1 MGYIQKGFNMTKTA
15 SSLFNAVILIFGL
28 AYSSSAIAYDTS
40 AKHAFLIDFD
50 TNQVLFE
57 KNSDVLMPPAS
68 MSKIMTA
75 YLAFEEI
82 KSGRLKLE
90 DKILISEN
98 AWRKRGSKMFVEVND
113 EVAVSD
119 ILRGIIVQSG
129 NDAAIALAEHL
140 QGSEAAFADKMT
152 KKARDLGLKKAK
164 FKNATGWP
172 DEEHKITARELGLLA
187 KLTIMNF
194 PDLYSIYAEKS
205 YTFNNIKQGN
215 RNPLLY
221 DGSGSDGL
229 KTGHTKAAGYGLTA
243 SVSKAGRRLVMV
255 LNGMKSSRER
265 KREAKKLIEWGFREY
280 ENYKIFEKEET
291 VTDIDVWLGKDSRVS
306 AFIKDEIKLTV
317 RRTDSE
323 KVKTTLHYEE
333 PIAAPIKQGQIVG
346 ILKIKVPNQ
355 TLREYPLFA
364 KQSIEKLGVWG
375 RIMAAVNYLVWG
387 AGD

>member
-1 MGYIQKGFNMTKTA
+1 MTKTA
-15 SSLFNAVILIFGL
+15 SSLFTVVVWIFGL
-28 AYSSSAIAYDTS
+28 AYSSSAVAYDTS

-50 TNQVLFE
+50 TDQVLFE
-57 KNSDVLMPPAS
+57 KNADVLMPPAS

-98 AWRKRGSKMFVEVND
+98 AWRKGGSKMFVQVND
-113 EVAVSD
+113 EVTVSD

-140 QGSEAAFADKMT
+140 QGSEAAFASKMT

-194 PDLYSIYAEKS
+194 PNLYPIYAEKS
-205 YTFNNIKQGN
+205 FTFNDIKQGN

-229 KTGHTKAAGYGLTA
+229 KTGRTRAAGYGLTA

-255 LNGMKSSRER
+255 LNGMKSSSER
-265 KREAKKLIEWGFREY
+265 KREARKLIEWGFREFD
-280 ENYKIFEKEET
+280 NYKIFEKGEI
-291 VTDIDVWLGKDSRVS
+291 VTDIDVWLGKDKRLS
-306 AFIKDEIKLTV
+306 AFIKEETKLTV
-317 RRTDSE
+317 RRMDSE
-323 KVKTTLHYEE
+323 KVKTTVHYEE
-333 PIAAPIKQGQIVG
+333 PLAAPIKQGQIVG
-346 ILKIKVPNQ
+346 TLKIKVPNQ
-355 TLREYPLFA
+355 KLREYPLFA
-364 KQSIEKLGVWG
+364 KQSIEKLGFLG
-375 RIMAAVNYLVWG
+375 RIVAAFNYLVWG

>member
-1 MGYIQKGFNMTKTA
+1 MTKTA
-15 SSLFNAVILIFGL
+15 SSLMTAVIVIFGL
-28 AYSSSAIAYDTS
+28 AYSSSSIAYDTS
-40 AKHAFLIDFD
+40 AKQAFLIDFD

-57 KNSDVLMPPAS
+57 KNADVLMPPAS

-98 AWRKRGSKMFVEVND
+98 AWRKGGSKMFVKVND

-152 KKARDLGLKKAK
+152 KKARDLGLSKAK

-172 DEEHKITARELGLLA
+172 DEEHRITARELGLLA

-194 PDLYSIYAEKS
+194 PDLYPIYAEKS
-205 YTFNNIKQGN
+205 FTFNNIKQGN

-229 KTGHTKAAGYGLTA
+229 KTGRTRAAGYGLTA

-255 LNGMKSSRER
+255 LNGMNSSRER
-265 KREAKKLIEWGFREY
+265 KREARKLIEWGFREFD
-280 ENYKIFEKEET
+280 NYKIFEKGET
-291 VTDIDVWLGKDSRVS
+291 VTDIDVWLGKDSRLS

-317 RRTDSE
+317 RRMDSE
-323 KVKTTLHYEE
+323 KIKTTVHYEE
-333 PIAAPIKQGQIVG
+333 PLAAPIKQGQIVG
-346 ILKIKVPNQ
+346 TLKIKVPNQ

-364 KQSIEKLGVWG
+364 KQRIEKLGAWG
-375 RIMAAVNYLVWG
+375 RIMAALNYLVWG

>member
-1 MGYIQKGFNMTKTA
+1 MTKTA
-15 SSLFNAVILIFGL
+15 SSLFTAVVWIFGL
-28 AYSSSAIAYDTS
+28 AYSSSAVAYDTS

-50 TNQVLFE
+50 TDQVLFE
-57 KNSDVLMPPAS
+57 KNADVLMPPAS

-98 AWRKRGSKMFVEVND
+98 AWRKGGSKMFVQVND
-113 EVAVSD
+113 EVTVSD

-140 QGSEAAFADKMT
+140 QGSEAAFASKMT

-194 PDLYSIYAEKS
+194 PNLYPIYAEKS
-205 YTFNNIKQGN
+205 FTFNDIKQGN

-229 KTGHTKAAGYGLTA
+229 KTGRTRAAGYGLTA

-255 LNGMKSSRER
+255 LNGMKSSSER
-265 KREAKKLIEWGFREY
+265 KREARKLIEWGFREFD
-280 ENYKIFEKEET
+280 NYKIFEKGEI
-291 VTDIDVWLGKDSRVS
+291 VTDIDVWLGKDKRLS
-306 AFIKDEIKLTV
+306 AFIKEETKLTV
-317 RRTDSE
+317 RRMDSE
-323 KVKTTLHYEE
+323 KVKTTVHYEE
-333 PIAAPIKQGQIVG
+333 PLAAPIKQGQIVG
-346 ILKIKVPNQ
+346 TLKIKVPNQ
-355 TLREYPLFA
+355 KLREYPLFA
-364 KQSIEKLGVWG
+364 KQSIEKLGFLG
-375 RIMAAVNYLVWG
+375 RIVAAFNYLVWG

>member
-1 MGYIQKGFNMTKTA
+1 MTKPA
-15 SSLFNAVILIFGL
+15 SSLMTAVIFIFGL
-28 AYSSSAIAYDTS
+28 AYSSSSIAYDTS

-57 KNSDVLMPPAS
+57 KNADVLMPPAS

-82 KSGRLKLE
+82 KSGRLKLD

-98 AWRKRGSKMFVEVND
+98 AWRKGGSKMFVKVND

-140 QGSEAAFADKMT
+140 QGSEAAFAEKMT
-152 KKARDLGLKKAK
+152 KKARDLGLSKAK

-172 DEEHKITARELGLLA
+172 DEEHRITARELGLLA
-187 KLTIMNF
+187 KLTILNF
-194 PDLYSIYAEKS
+194 PDLYPIYAEKS
-205 YTFNNIKQGN
+205 FTFNNIKQGN

-229 KTGHTKAAGYGLTA
+229 KTGRTRAAGYGLTA

-255 LNGMKSSRER
+255 LNGMNSSSER
-265 KREAKKLIEWGFREY
+265 KREARKLIEWGFREY
-280 ENYKIFEKEET
+280 DNYKIFEKGET
-291 VTDIDVWLGKDSRVS
+291 VTDIDVWLGKESRLS

-333 PIAAPIKQGQIVG
+333 PLAAPIKQGQIVG
-346 ILKIKVPNQ
+346 ALKIKVPNQ

-364 KQSIEKLGVWG
+364 KQRIEKLGAWG
-375 RIMAAVNYLVWG
+375 RIMAAINYLVWG

>member
-1 MGYIQKGFNMTKTA
+1 MTKTA
-15 SSLFNAVILIFGL
+15 SSLFTAVVWIFGL
-28 AYSSSAIAYDTS
+28 AYSSSAVAYDTS

-50 TNQVLFE
+50 TDQVLFE
-57 KNSDVLMPPAS
+57 KNADVLMPPAS

-90 DKILISEN
+90 DKIRISEN
-98 AWRKRGSKMFVEVND
+98 AWRKGGSKMFVQVND

-140 QGSEAAFADKMT
+140 QGSEAAFASKMT
-152 KKARDLGLKKAK
+152 KRARDLGLKKAT

-194 PDLYSIYAEKS
+194 PNLYPIYAEKS
-205 YTFNNIKQGN
+205 FTFNDIKQGN

-229 KTGHTKAAGYGLTA
+229 KTGRTRAAGYGLTA

-255 LNGMKSSRER
+255 LNGMKSSSER
-265 KREAKKLIEWGFREY
+265 KREARKLIEWGFREFD
-280 ENYKIFEKEET
+280 NYKIFEKGEI
-291 VTDIDVWLGKDSRVS
+291 VTDIDVWLGKDKRLS
-306 AFIKDEIKLTV
+306 AFIKEETKLTV
-317 RRTDSE
+317 RRMDSE
-323 KVKTTLHYEE
+323 KVKTTVHYEE
-333 PIAAPIKQGQIVG
+333 PLAAPIKQGQIVG
-346 ILKIKVPNQ
+346 TLKIKVPNQ
-355 TLREYPLFA
+355 KLREYPLFA
-364 KQSIEKLGVWG
+364 KQSIEKLGFLG
-375 RIMAAVNYLVWG
+375 RIVAAFNYLVWG

>member
-1 MGYIQKGFNMTKTA
+1 MTKTA

-375 RIMAAVNYLVWG
+375 RIIAAVNYLVWG

>member
-1 MGYIQKGFNMTKTA
+1 MTKTTL
-15 SSLFNAVILIFGL
+15 SLFTVVVWIFGL
-28 AYSSSAIAYDTS
+28 AYSSSAVAYDTS

-57 KNSDVLMPPAS
+57 KNADVLMPPAS

-98 AWRKRGSKMFVEVND
+98 AWRKGGSKMFVQVND
-113 EVAVSD
+113 EVTVSD

-140 QGSEAAFADKMT
+140 QGSEAAFASKMT
-152 KKARDLGLKKAK
+152 KRARDLGLKKAT

-194 PDLYSIYAEKS
+194 PNLYPIYAEKS
-205 YTFNNIKQGN
+205 FTFNNIKQGN

-229 KTGHTKAAGYGLTA
+229 KTGRTRAAGYGLTA

-255 LNGMKSSRER
+255 LNGMKSSSER
-265 KREAKKLIEWGFREY
+265 KREARKLIEWGFREFD
-280 ENYKIFEKEET
+280 NYKIFEKGEI
-291 VTDIDVWLGKDSRVS
+291 VTDIDVWLGKEKRIS
-306 AFIKDEIKLTV
+306 AFIKEETNLTV
-317 RRTDSE
+317 RRIDSE
-323 KVKTTLHYEE
+323 KVKTTVHYEE
-333 PIAAPIKQGQIVG
+333 PLAAPIKQGQIVG
-346 ILKIKVPNQ
+346 TLKIKVPNQ

-364 KQSIEKLGVWG
+364 KQSIEKLGSWG
-375 RIMAAVNYLVWG
+375 RIVAAFNYLVWG

>member
-1 MGYIQKGFNMTKTA
+1 MSKT
-15 SSLFNAVILIFGL
+15 SLSVLSTIILIIGL
-28 AYSSSAIAYDTS
+28 SATSPAPAFDTS
-40 AKHAFLIDFD
+40 AKQAFLIDFD

-57 KNSDVLMPPAS
+57 KDADVLMPPAS

-82 KSGRLKLE
+82 KNGRLGLD

-98 AWRKRGSKMFVEVND
+98 AWRKGGSKMFVKVND
-113 EVAVSD
+113 EVKVSD

-152 KKARDLGLKKAK
+152 KKARELGLIKAN

-187 KLTIMNF
+187 QLTIKNF
-194 PDLYSIYAEKS
+194 PDLYPIYAEKTF
-205 YTFNNIKQGN
+205 TFNNIKQGN

-229 KTGHTKAAGYGLTA
+229 KTGRTRAAGYGLTA
-243 SVSKAGRRLVMV
+243 SVSKAGRRLIMV
-255 LNGMKSSRER
+255 LNGMKSSGER
-265 KREAKKLIEWGFREY
+265 KRESRKLLEWGFREY
-280 ENYKIFEKEET
+280 DNYNLFHKEEI
-291 VTDIDVWLGKDSRVS
+291 VTEIDVWLGKDKRLSARVNE
-306 AFIKDEIKLTV
+306 EIKLTV
-317 RRTDSE
+317 RRLDSS
-323 KVKTTLHYEE
+323 KVKTTVHYEE
-333 PIAAPIKQGQIVG
+333 PVSAPIKKGQIVG
-346 ILKIKVPNQ
+346 KLKISVPDQ
-355 TLREYPLFA
+355 GIREYPLFA
-364 KQSIEKLGVWG
+364 MQDVEKLGAFG
-375 RIMAAVNYLVWG
+375 RIAAAFNYLVWG

>member
-1 MGYIQKGFNMTKTA
+1 MTKTA
-15 SSLFNAVILIFGL
+15 SSLMTAVIFIFGL
-28 AYSSSAIAYDTS
+28 ASSSSSIAYDTS

-57 KNSDVLMPPAS
+57 KNADVLMPPAS

-98 AWRKRGSKMFVEVND
+98 AWRKGGSKMFVKVND

-152 KKARDLGLKKAK
+152 KKARDLGLSKAK

-172 DEEHKITARELGLLA
+172 DKEHRITARELGLLA

-194 PDLYSIYAEKS
+194 PDLYPIYAEKTF
-205 YTFNNIKQGN
+205 TFNNIKQGN

-229 KTGHTKAAGYGLTA
+229 KTGRTRAAGYGLTA

-255 LNGMKSSRER
+255 LNGMNSSGER
-265 KREAKKLIEWGFREY
+265 KREARKLIEWGFREY
-280 ENYKIFEKEET
+280 DNYKIFEKGET
-291 VTDIDVWLGKDSRVS
+291 VTDIDVWLGKESRLS
-306 AFIKDEIKLTV
+306 AFIKDEIK
-317 RRTDSE
+317 
-323 KVKTTLHYEE
+323 
-333 PIAAPIKQGQIVG
+333 
-346 ILKIKVPNQ
+346 
-355 TLREYPLFA
+355 
-364 KQSIEKLGVWG
+364 
-375 RIMAAVNYLVWG
+375 
-387 AGD
+387 

>member
-1 MGYIQKGFNMTKTA
+1 MTKTA
-15 SSLFNAVILIFGL
+15 SSLFTAVVWIFGL
-28 AYSSSAIAYDTS
+28 AYSSSAVAYDTS

-50 TNQVLFE
+50 TDQVLFE
-57 KNSDVLMPPAS
+57 KNADVLMPPAS

-98 AWRKRGSKMFVEVND
+98 AWRKGGSKMFVQVND

-140 QGSEAAFADKMT
+140 QGSEAAFASKMT

-194 PDLYSIYAEKS
+194 PNLYPIYAEKS
-205 YTFNNIKQGN
+205 FTFNDIKQGN

-229 KTGHTKAAGYGLTA
+229 KTGRTRAAGYGLTA

-255 LNGMKSSRER
+255 LNGMKSSSER
-265 KREAKKLIEWGFREY
+265 KREARKLIEWGFREFD
-280 ENYKIFEKEET
+280 NYKIFEKGEI
-291 VTDIDVWLGKDSRVS
+291 VTDIDVWLGKDKRLS
-306 AFIKDEIKLTV
+306 AFIKEETKLTV
-317 RRTDSE
+317 RRMDSE
-323 KVKTTLHYEE
+323 KVKTTVHYEE
-333 PIAAPIKQGQIVG
+333 PLAAPIKQGQIVG
-346 ILKIKVPNQ
+346 TLKIKVPNQ
-355 TLREYPLFA
+355 KLREYPLFA
-364 KQSIEKLGVWG
+364 KQSIEKLGFLG
-375 RIMAAVNYLVWG
+375 RIVAAFNYLVWG

>member
-1 MGYIQKGFNMTKTA
+1 MTKTA
-15 SSLFNAVILIFGL
+15 VSLMTAVIFIFGL
-28 AYSSSAIAYDTS
+28 ATSSSSIAYDTS

-57 KNSDVLMPPAS
+57 KNADVLMPPAS

-98 AWRKRGSKMFVEVND
+98 AWRKGGSKMFVKVND

-140 QGSEAAFADKMT
+140 QGSEAAFAEKMT
-152 KKARDLGLKKAK
+152 KKARDLGLSKAK

-172 DEEHKITARELGLLA
+172 DEEHRITARELGLLA

-194 PDLYSIYAEKS
+194 PDLYPIYAEKS
-205 YTFNNIKQGN
+205 FTFNNIKQGN

-229 KTGHTKAAGYGLTA
+229 KTGRTRAAGYGLTA

-255 LNGMKSSRER
+255 LNGMNSSSER
-265 KREAKKLIEWGFREY
+265 KREARKLIEWGFREY
-280 ENYKIFEKEET
+280 DNYKIFEKGET
-291 VTDIDVWLGKDSRVS
+291 VTDIDVWLGKESRLS

-323 KVKTTLHYEE
+323 KVKTTVHYEE
-333 PIAAPIKQGQIVG
+333 PLAAPIKQGQIVG
-346 ILKIKVPNQ
+346 ALKIKVPNQ

-364 KQSIEKLGVWG
+364 KQRIEKLGAWG
-375 RIMAAVNYLVWG
+375 RIMAAINYLVWG

>member
-1 MGYIQKGFNMTKTA
+1 MTKTA
-15 SSLFNAVILIFGL
+15 LSLMTAVIFIFGL
-28 AYSSSAIAYDTS
+28 ANSSSSIAYDTS

-57 KNSDVLMPPAS
+57 KNADVLMPPAS

-98 AWRKRGSKMFVEVND
+98 AWRKGGSKMFVKVND

-152 KKARDLGLKKAK
+152 KKARDLGLSKAK

-172 DEEHKITARELGLLA
+172 DEEHRITARELGLLA

-194 PDLYSIYAEKS
+194 PDLYPIYAEKS
-205 YTFNNIKQGN
+205 FTFNNIKQGN

-229 KTGHTKAAGYGLTA
+229 KTGRTRAAGYGLTA

-255 LNGMKSSRER
+255 LNGMNSSGER
-265 KREAKKLIEWGFREY
+265 KREARKLIEWGFREY
-280 ENYKIFEKEET
+280 ENYKIFEKGET
-291 VTDIDVWLGKDSRVS
+291 VTDIDVWLGKESRLS
-306 AFIKDEIKLTV
+306 AFIKDEIKLSV

-323 KVKTTLHYEE
+323 NVKTTVHYEE
-333 PIAAPIKQGQIVG
+333 PLAAPIKQGQIVG
-346 ILKIKVPNQ
+346 ALKIKVPNQ
-355 TLREYPLFA
+355 ILREYPLFA
-364 KQSIEKLGVWG
+364 KQRIEKLGAWG
-375 RIMAAVNYLVWG
+375 RIMAAINYLVWG

>member
-1 MGYIQKGFNMTKTA
+1 MTKTA
-15 SSLFNAVILIFGL
+15 SSLMTAVIVIFGL
-28 AYSSSAIAYDTS
+28 AYSSSSIAYDTS
-40 AKHAFLIDFD
+40 AKQAFLIDFD

-57 KNSDVLMPPAS
+57 KNADVLMPPAS

-98 AWRKRGSKMFVEVND
+98 AWRKGGSKMFVKVND

-152 KKARDLGLKKAK
+152 KKARDLGLSKAK

-172 DEEHKITARELGLLA
+172 DEEHRITARELGLLA

-194 PDLYSIYAEKS
+194 PDLYPIYAEKS
-205 YTFNNIKQGN
+205 FTFNNIKQGN

-229 KTGHTKAAGYGLTA
+229 KTGRTRAAGYGLTA

-265 KREAKKLIEWGFREY
+265 KREARKLIEWGFREY
-280 ENYKIFEKEET
+280 DNYKIFEKGET
-291 VTDIDVWLGKDSRVS
+291 VTDIDVWLGKDSRLS

-317 RRTDSE
+317 RRMDSE
-323 KVKTTLHYEE
+323 KIKTTVHYEE
-333 PIAAPIKQGQIVG
+333 PLAAPIKQGQIVG
-346 ILKIKVPNQ
+346 TLKIKVPNQ

-364 KQSIEKLGVWG
+364 KQRIEKLGAWG
-375 RIMAAVNYLVWG
+375 RIMAALNYLVWG

>member
-1 MGYIQKGFNMTKTA
+1 MTKTTL
-15 SSLFNAVILIFGL
+15 SLFTVVVWIFGL
-28 AYSSSAIAYDTS
+28 AYSSSAVAYDTS

-57 KNSDVLMPPAS
+57 KNADVLMPPAS

-98 AWRKRGSKMFVEVND
+98 AWRKGGSKMFVQVND

-140 QGSEAAFADKMT
+140 QGSEAAFASKMT

-194 PDLYSIYAEKS
+194 PNLYPIYAEKS
-205 YTFNNIKQGN
+205 FTFNDIKQGN

-229 KTGHTKAAGYGLTA
+229 KTGRTRAAGYGLTA

-255 LNGMKSSRER
+255 LNGMKSSSER
-265 KREAKKLIEWGFREY
+265 KREARKLIEWGFREFD
-280 ENYKIFEKEET
+280 NYKIFEKGEI
-291 VTDIDVWLGKDSRVS
+291 VTDIDVWLGKDKRLS
-306 AFIKDEIKLTV
+306 AFIKEETKLTV
-317 RRTDSE
+317 RRMDSE
-323 KVKTTLHYEE
+323 KVKTTVHYEE
-333 PIAAPIKQGQIVG
+333 PLAAPIKQGQIVG
-346 ILKIKVPNQ
+346 TLKIKVPNQ
-355 TLREYPLFA
+355 KLREYPLFA
-364 KQSIEKLGVWG
+364 KQSIEKLGFLG
-375 RIMAAVNYLVWG
+375 RIVAAFNYLVWG

>member
-1 MGYIQKGFNMTKTA
+1 MTKTA
-15 SSLFNAVILIFGL
+15 LSLMTAVIFIFGL
-28 AYSSSAIAYDTS
+28 ANSSSSIAYDTS

-57 KNSDVLMPPAS
+57 KNADVLMPPAS

-98 AWRKRGSKMFVEVND
+98 AWRKGGSKMFVKVND

-152 KKARDLGLKKAK
+152 KKARDLGLSKAK

-172 DEEHKITARELGLLA
+172 DEEHRITARELGLLA
-187 KLTIMNF
+187 KLTIMNV
-194 PDLYSIYAEKS
+194 PDLYPIYAEKS
-205 YTFNNIKQGN
+205 FTFNNIKQGN

-229 KTGHTKAAGYGLTA
+229 KTGRTRAAGYGLTA

-255 LNGMKSSRER
+255 LNGMNSSRER
-265 KREAKKLIEWGFREY
+265 KREARKLIEWGFREFD
-280 ENYKIFEKEET
+280 NYKIFEKGET
-291 VTDIDVWLGKDSRVS
+291 VTDIDVWLGKDSRLS

-317 RRTDSE
+317 RRMDSE
-323 KVKTTLHYEE
+323 KIKTTVHYEE
-333 PIAAPIKQGQIVG
+333 PLAAPIKQGQIVG
-346 ILKIKVPNQ
+346 TLKIKVPNQ

-364 KQSIEKLGVWG
+364 KQGIEKLGAWG
-375 RIMAAVNYLVWG
+375 RIMAALNYLVWG

>member
-1 MGYIQKGFNMTKTA
+1 MTKTA
-15 SSLFNAVILIFGL
+15 SSLFTVVGLIFGL
-28 AYSSSAIAYDTS
+28 AYSSFAVAYETS

-57 KNSDVLMPPAS
+57 KNADVLMPPAS

-98 AWRKRGSKMFVEVND
+98 AWRKGGSKMFVQVND
-113 EVAVSD
+113 EVTVSD

-140 QGSEAAFADKMT
+140 QGSEAAFASKMT
-152 KKARDLGLKKAK
+152 KRARDLGLKKAT

-194 PDLYSIYAEKS
+194 PNLYPIYAEKS
-205 YTFNNIKQGN
+205 FTFNNIKQGN

-229 KTGHTKAAGYGLTA
+229 KTGRTRAAGYGLTA

-255 LNGMKSSRER
+255 LNGMKSSSER
-265 KREAKKLIEWGFREY
+265 KREARKLIEWGFREFD
-280 ENYKIFEKEET
+280 NYKIFEKGEI
-291 VTDIDVWLGKDSRVS
+291 VTDIDVWLGKDKRLS
-306 AFIKDEIKLTV
+306 AFIKEETKLTV
-317 RRTDSE
+317 RRMDSE
-323 KVKTTLHYEE
+323 KVKTTVHYEE
-333 PIAAPIKQGQIVG
+333 PLAAPIKQGQIVG
-346 ILKIKVPNQ
+346 TLKIKVPNQ

-364 KQSIEKLGVWG
+364 KQSIEKLGSWG
-375 RIMAAVNYLVWG
+375 RIVAAFNYLVWG

>member
-1 MGYIQKGFNMTKTA
+1 MTKTA
-15 SSLFNAVILIFGL
+15 SSLFTAVVWIFGL
-28 AYSSSAIAYDTS
+28 AYSSSAVAYDTS

-50 TNQVLFE
+50 TDQVLFE
-57 KNSDVLMPPAS
+57 KNADVLMPPAS

-98 AWRKRGSKMFVEVND
+98 AWRKGGSKMFVQVND

-140 QGSEAAFADKMT
+140 QGSEAAFASKMT
-152 KKARDLGLKKAK
+152 KRARDLGLKKAT

-194 PDLYSIYAEKS
+194 PNLYPIYAEKS
-205 YTFNNIKQGN
+205 FTFNDIKQGN

-229 KTGHTKAAGYGLTA
+229 KTGRTRAAGYGLTA

-255 LNGMKSSRER
+255 LNGMKSSSER
-265 KREAKKLIEWGFREY
+265 KREARKLIEWGFREFD
-280 ENYKIFEKEET
+280 NYKIFEKGEI
-291 VTDIDVWLGKDSRVS
+291 VTDIDVWLGKDKRLS
-306 AFIKDEIKLTV
+306 AFIKEETKLTV
-317 RRTDSE
+317 RRMDSE
-323 KVKTTLHYEE
+323 KVKTTVHYEE
-333 PIAAPIKQGQIVG
+333 PLAAPIKQGQIVG
-346 ILKIKVPNQ
+346 TLKIKVPNQ

-364 KQSIEKLGVWG
+364 KQSIEKLGSWG
-375 RIMAAVNYLVWG
+375 RIVAAFNYLVWG

>member
-1 MGYIQKGFNMTKTA
+1 MTKTA

-28 AYSSSAIAYDTS
+28 AHSSSAIAYDTS

>member
-1 MGYIQKGFNMTKTA
+1 MTKTA
-15 SSLFNAVILIFGL
+15 SSLFTAVVWIFGL
-28 AYSSSAIAYDTS
+28 AYSSSAVAYDTS

-50 TNQVLFE
+50 TDQVLFE
-57 KNSDVLMPPAS
+57 KNADVLMPPAS

-98 AWRKRGSKMFVEVND
+98 AWRKGGSKMFVQVND
-113 EVAVSD
+113 EVTVSD

-140 QGSEAAFADKMT
+140 QGSEAAFASKMT

-194 PDLYSIYAEKS
+194 PNLYPIYAEKS
-205 YTFNNIKQGN
+205 FTFNNIKQGN

-229 KTGHTKAAGYGLTA
+229 KTGRTRAAGYGLTA

-255 LNGMKSSRER
+255 LNGMKSSSER
-265 KREAKKLIEWGFREY
+265 KREARKLIEWGFREFD
-280 ENYKIFEKEET
+280 NYKIFEKGEI
-291 VTDIDVWLGKDSRVS
+291 VTDIDVWLGKDKRLS
-306 AFIKDEIKLTV
+306 AFIKEETKLTV
-317 RRTDSE
+317 RRMDSE
-323 KVKTTLHYEE
+323 KVKTTVHYEE
-333 PIAAPIKQGQIVG
+333 PLAAPIKQGQIVG
-346 ILKIKVPNQ
+346 TLKIKVPNQ
-355 TLREYPLFA
+355 KLREYPLFA
-364 KQSIEKLGVWG
+364 KQSIEKLGFLG
-375 RIMAAVNYLVWG
+375 RIVAAFNYLVWG

>member
-1 MGYIQKGFNMTKTA
+1 MTKTA

-291 VTDIDVWLGKDSRVS
+291 VTEIDVWLGKDSRVS

-375 RIMAAVNYLVWG
+375 RVIAAVNYLVWG

>member
-1 MGYIQKGFNMTKTA
+1 MTKTA
-15 SSLFNAVILIFGL
+15 LSLMTAVIFIFGL
-28 AYSSSAIAYDTS
+28 ANSSSSIAYDTS

-57 KNSDVLMPPAS
+57 KNADVLMPPAS

-98 AWRKRGSKMFVEVND
+98 AWRKGGSKMFVKVND

-152 KKARDLGLKKAK
+152 KKARDLGLSKAK

-172 DEEHKITARELGLLA
+172 DKEHRITARELGLLA

-194 PDLYSIYAEKS
+194 PDLYPIYAEKS
-205 YTFNNIKQGN
+205 FTFNNIKQGN

-229 KTGHTKAAGYGLTA
+229 KTGRTRAAGYGLTA

-255 LNGMKSSRER
+255 LNGMNSSRER
-265 KREAKKLIEWGFREY
+265 KREARKLIEWGFREY
-280 ENYKIFEKEET
+280 ENYKIFEKGET
-291 VTDIDVWLGKDSRVS
+291 VTDIDVWLGKESRLS

-323 KVKTTLHYEE
+323 KVKTTVHYEE
-333 PIAAPIKQGQIVG
+333 PLAAPIKQGQIVG
-346 ILKIKVPNQ
+346 TLKIKVPNQ

-364 KQSIEKLGVWG
+364 KQRIEKLGAWG
-375 RIMAAVNYLVWG
+375 RIMAALNYLIWG

>member
-1 MGYIQKGFNMTKTA
+1 MQYIQKGFNMTKTA
-15 SSLFNAVILIFGL
+15 SSLSTAVILFFGL
-28 AYSSSAIAYDTS
+28 AYSSPTNAYDTS

-50 TNQVLFE
+50 TGQVLFE

-75 YLAFEEI
+75 YLAFDEI

-90 DKILISEN
+90 EKILISEN

-152 KKARDLGLKKAK
+152 TKARDLGLKKAK

-187 KLTIMNF
+187 KLTITNF
-194 PDLYSIYAEKS
+194 PDLYPIYAEKS
-205 YTFNNIKQGN
+205 FTFNNIKQGN

-229 KTGHTKAAGYGLTA
+229 KTGHTQAAGYGLTA

-280 ENYKIFEKEET
+280 ENYKIFEKGET
-291 VTDIDVWLGKDSRVS
+291 VTDIDVWLGKDSRLS

-317 RRTDSE
+317 RRTDSK
-323 KVKTTLHYEE
+323 KVKTTVHYEE
-333 PIAAPIKQGQIVG
+333 PISAPVKQGQIVG
-346 ILKIKVPNQ
+346 NLKIKVPNQ
-355 TLREYPLFA
+355 ALKEYPLFA

-375 RIMAAVNYLVWG
+375 RIMAAVDYLVWG

>member
-1 MGYIQKGFNMTKTA
+1 MAKTA

-375 RIMAAVNYLVWG
+375 RIIAAVNYLVWG

>member
-1 MGYIQKGFNMTKTA
+1 MTKTA

-98 AWRKRGSKMFVEVND
+98 AWRKRGSKMFVEIND

>member
-1 MGYIQKGFNMTKTA
+1 MTKTA
-15 SSLFNAVILIFGL
+15 SSLFTAVVWIFGL
-28 AYSSSAIAYDTS
+28 AYSSSAVAYDTS

-50 TNQVLFE
+50 TDQVLFE
-57 KNSDVLMPPAS
+57 KNADVLMPPAS

-98 AWRKRGSKMFVEVND
+98 AWRKGGSKMFVQVND

-140 QGSEAAFADKMT
+140 QGSEAAFASKMT

-194 PDLYSIYAEKS
+194 PNLYPIYAEKS
-205 YTFNNIKQGN
+205 FTFNNIKQGN

-229 KTGHTKAAGYGLTA
+229 KTGRTRAAGYGLTA

-255 LNGMKSSRER
+255 LNGMKSSSER
-265 KREAKKLIEWGFREY
+265 KREARKLIEWGFREFD
-280 ENYKIFEKEET
+280 NYKIFEKGEI
-291 VTDIDVWLGKDSRVS
+291 VTDIDVWLGKDKRLS
-306 AFIKDEIKLTV
+306 AFIKEETKLTV
-317 RRTDSE
+317 RRMDSE
-323 KVKTTLHYEE
+323 KVKTTVHYEE
-333 PIAAPIKQGQIVG
+333 PLAAPIKQGQIVG
-346 ILKIKVPNQ
+346 TLKIKVPNQ
-355 TLREYPLFA
+355 KLREYPLFA
-364 KQSIEKLGVWG
+364 KQSIEKLGFLG
-375 RIMAAVNYLVWG
+375 RIVAAFNYLVWG

>member
-1 MGYIQKGFNMTKTA
+1 MTKTA
-15 SSLFNAVILIFGL
+15 SFLFTAVVWIFGL
-28 AYSSSAIAYDTS
+28 AYSSSAVAYDTS

-50 TNQVLFE
+50 TNQVLFQ
-57 KNSDVLMPPAS
+57 KNADVLMPPAS

-98 AWRKRGSKMFVEVND
+98 AWRKGGSKMFVQVND

-140 QGSEAAFADKMT
+140 QGSEAAFASKMT
-152 KKARDLGLKKAK
+152 KRARDLGLKKAK

-194 PDLYSIYAEKS
+194 PNLYPIYAEKS
-205 YTFNNIKQGN
+205 FTFNDIKQGN

-229 KTGHTKAAGYGLTA
+229 KTGRTRAAGYGLTA

-255 LNGMKSSRER
+255 LNGMKSSSER
-265 KREAKKLIEWGFREY
+265 KREARKLIEWGFREFD
-280 ENYKIFEKEET
+280 NYKIFEKGEI
-291 VTDIDVWLGKDSRVS
+291 VTDIDVWLGKDKRLS
-306 AFIKDEIKLTV
+306 AFIKEETKLTV
-317 RRTDSE
+317 RRMDSE
-323 KVKTTLHYEE
+323 KVKTTVHYEE
-333 PIAAPIKQGQIVG
+333 PLAAPIKQGQIVG
-346 ILKIKVPNQ
+346 TLKIKVPNQ

-364 KQSIEKLGVWG
+364 KQSIEKLGSWG
-375 RIMAAVNYLVWG
+375 RIVAAFNYLVWG

>member
-1 MGYIQKGFNMTKTA
+1 MTKTA
-15 SSLFNAVILIFGL
+15 SSLMTAVICIFGL
-28 AYSSSAIAYDTS
+28 AYSSSSKAYDTS

-57 KNSDVLMPPAS
+57 KNADVLMPPAS

-98 AWRKRGSKMFVEVND
+98 AWRKGGSKMFVKVND

-194 PDLYSIYAEKS
+194 PNLYPIYAEKS
-205 YTFNNIKQGN
+205 FTFNNIKQGN

-229 KTGHTKAAGYGLTA
+229 KTGRTRAAGYGLTA

-255 LNGMKSSRER
+255 LNGMKSSSER
-265 KREAKKLIEWGFREY
+265 KREARKLIEWGFREFD
-280 ENYKIFEKEET
+280 NYKIFEKGEI
-291 VTDIDVWLGKDSRVS
+291 VTDIDVWLGKDKRVS
-306 AFIKDEIKLTV
+306 AFIKEETILTV
-317 RRTDSE
+317 RRMDSE
-323 KVKTTLHYEE
+323 KVKTTVHYEE
-333 PIAAPIKQGQIVG
+333 PLAAPIKQGQIVG
-346 ILKIKVPNQ
+346 TLKIKVPNQ

-364 KQSIEKLGVWG
+364 KQSIEKLGFWG
-375 RIMAAVNYLVWG
+375 RIVAAFNYLVWG

>member
-1 MGYIQKGFNMTKTA
+1 MTKAA
-15 SSLFNAVILIFGL
+15 SSVFTAVVLILGL
-28 AYSSSAIAYDTS
+28 AYSSSAVAYDTS

-57 KNSDVLMPPAS
+57 KNADVLMPPAS

-75 YLAFEEI
+75 YLAFEEL

-98 AWRKRGSKMFVEVND
+98 AWRKGGSKMFVQVND

-140 QGSEAAFADKMT
+140 QGSEEAFAYKMT
-152 KKARDLGLKKAK
+152 KRARDLGLKKAK

-194 PDLYSIYAEKS
+194 PDLYPIYAEKS
-205 YTFNNIKQGN
+205 FTFNNIKQGN

-229 KTGHTKAAGYGLTA
+229 KTGRTRAAGYGLTA

-255 LNGMKSSRER
+255 LNGMKSSSER
-265 KREAKKLIEWGFREY
+265 KREARKLIEWGFREFD
-280 ENYKIFEKEET
+280 NYKIFEKGEI
-291 VTDIDVWLGKDSRVS
+291 VTDIDVWLGKDKRLS
-306 AFIKDEIKLTV
+306 AFIKEKTILTV
-317 RRTDSE
+317 RRMDSE
-323 KVKTTLHYEE
+323 KVKTTVHYEE
-333 PIAAPIKQGQIVG
+333 PLAAPIKQGQIVG
-346 ILKIKVPNQ
+346 KLKIKVPNQ

-364 KQSIEKLGVWG
+364 KQSIEKLGFWG
-375 RIMAAVNYLVWG
+375 RIMAAVDYLVWG

>member
-1 MGYIQKGFNMTKTA
+1 MRYIQKGFNMTKTA

-172 DEEHKITARELGLLA
+172 DEEHKITARELALLA

>member
-1 MGYIQKGFNMTKTA
+1 MTKTA

-375 RIMAAVNYLVWG
+375 RVIAAVNYLVWG

>member
-1 MGYIQKGFNMTKTA
+1 MTKTA
-15 SSLFNAVILIFGL
+15 SSLIPAVILIFGL
-28 AYSSSAIAYDTS
+28 AYSPFAVAYDTS

-50 TNQVLFE
+50 TDQVLYE

-82 KSGRLKLE
+82 KNGQLKLE
-90 DKILISEN
+90 DKILVSEN
-98 AWRKRGSKMFVEVND
+98 AWRKGGSKMFVKVND

-152 KKARDLGLKKAK
+152 KKARELGLSKAK

-172 DEEHKITARELGLLA
+172 DEEHKITARELALLA

-194 PDLYSIYAEKS
+194 PDLYTIYAEKS
-205 YTFNNIKQGN
+205 FTFNNIKQGN

-229 KTGHTKAAGYGLTA
+229 KTGRTRAAGYGLTA

-265 KREAKKLIEWGFREY
+265 KREARKLIEWGFREY
-280 ENYKIFEKEET
+280 DNYKIFDKGET
-291 VTDIDVWLGKDSRVS
+291 VTDIDVWLGKDSRLS
-306 AFIKDEIKLTV
+306 AFIKDEIKITV
-317 RRTDSE
+317 RRADSE
-323 KVKTTLHYEE
+323 KVKTILRYEE
-333 PIAAPIKQGQIVG
+333 PLAAPIKQGQIVG
-346 ILKIKVPNQ
+346 ALKIKVPNQ
-355 TLREYPLFA
+355 ILREYPLFA
-364 KQSIEKLGVWG
+364 KQRIEKLGAWG
-375 RIMAAVNYLVWG
+375 RIMAALNYLVWG

>member
-1 MGYIQKGFNMTKTA
+1 MTKAA
-15 SSLFNAVILIFGL
+15 SSVFTAVVLILGL
-28 AYSSSAIAYDTS
+28 AYSSSAVAYDTS

-57 KNSDVLMPPAS
+57 KNADVLMPPAS

-75 YLAFEEI
+75 YLAFEEL

-98 AWRKRGSKMFVEVND
+98 AWRKGGSKMFVQVND

-140 QGSEAAFADKMT
+140 QGSEEAFAYKMT
-152 KKARDLGLKKAK
+152 KRARDLGLKKAK

-194 PDLYSIYAEKS
+194 PDLYPIYAEKS
-205 YTFNNIKQGN
+205 FTFNNIKQGN

-229 KTGHTKAAGYGLTA
+229 KTGRTRAAGYGLTA

-255 LNGMKSSRER
+255 LNGMKSSSER
-265 KREAKKLIEWGFREY
+265 KREARKLIEWGFREFD
-280 ENYKIFEKEET
+280 NYKIFEKGDI
-291 VTDIDVWLGKDSRVS
+291 VTDIDVWLGKDKRLS
-306 AFIKDEIKLTV
+306 AFIKEKTILTV
-317 RRTDSE
+317 RRMDSE
-323 KVKTTLHYEE
+323 KVKTTVHYEE
-333 PIAAPIKQGQIVG
+333 PLAAPIKQGQIVG
-346 ILKIKVPNQ
+346 KLKIKVPNQ

-364 KQSIEKLGVWG
+364 KQSIEKLGFWG
-375 RIMAAVNYLVWG
+375 RIMAAVDYLVWG